1 VSEEASKQAGQR
13 PKSAIGYLVG
23 VQFGGTL
30 VGTGAVAGVLAAMG
44 LVGPVGAIVLAV
56 TGGVVGAGVMM
67 AALRPMTAA
76 SSRVIGHLKAVA
88 SGDLTGT
95 LDADRQRGLEELAHT
110 VNQTT
115 ASLRNMVRS
124 VESTAGVLCSTS
136 NELAEVSTRF
146 SDGATEATNR
156 TRGMSSV
163 ADQVSAS
170 VQTVAAGSVQV
181 GAAIEEIAKNAQQA
195 ARVATE
201 AVQAAEATNHTMNRL
216 GESST
221 EIGNVVKVITSIAE
235 QTNLLALN
243 ATIEAAR
250 AGDAGKGFA
259 VVASEVK
266 DLAQE
271 TARATEDI
279 ARRVEA
285 IQSDT
290 TGAVDAI
297 VRIGQIIARIND
309 YQTTIATAV
318 EEQSA
323 TAGEIARGISDA
335 STGSSE
341 IAAALASVADA
352 AELTND
358 SAVGTQ
364 RASENL
370 TRLSGDLRTVVAGY
384 QT

>member
-1 VSEEASKQAGQR
+1 L
-13 PKSAIGYLVG
+13 GYLVG
-23 VQFGGTL
+23 AQFGGTL
-30 VGTGAVAGVLAAMG
+30 VGTGVVAGILVAVG
-44 LVGPVGAIVLAV
+44 LIEPVGAIALAV
-56 TGGVVGAGVMM
+56 TAGVVSLGVLF
-67 AALRPMTAA
+67 AVLRPMAAA
-76 SSRVIGHLKAVA
+76 SKRVIDHLKAVA
-88 SGDLTGT
+88 DGDLTRT
-95 LDADRQRGLEELAHT
+95 LDTNAQRGMEELAHT
-110 VNQTT
+110 VNLTT
-115 ASLRNMVRS
+115 MSLREMVRS
-124 VESTAGVLCSTS
+124 VENTAGVLCSTS
-136 NELAEVSTRF
+136 DELADVSNRF
-146 SDGATEATNR
+146 TDGASEATSR

-201 AVQAAEATNHTMNRL
+201 AVQAAEATNHTMTRL

-341 IAAALASVADA
+341 IAAALASVAATAD
-352 AELTND
+352 LTND
-358 SAVGTQ
+358 SAAGAQ
-364 RASENL
+364 RASESL
-370 TRLSGDLRTVVAGY
+370 TRLSSNLRWVVAVY